1 MVRNCLQRFFTIH
14 ACAKVI
20 LKIFLDVVNFWSRRD
35 STVKSY
41 HDTVQSKSVN

>member
-1 MVRNCLQRFFTIH
+1 MH

-20 LKIFLDVVNFWSRRD
+20 LKNFLDVVNFWSKCD

-41 HDTVQSKSVN
+41 HDTVQNKFVN